1 VRSIPL
7 HRVAT
12 AFLCAKHAIIQW
24 EYDTVSRTWEVVPSP
39 AAPREEPFEVL
50 SRRRQNP
57 LTIDLHEGA
66 QAEPSQSVPLLTF
79 TKQRLNPDLRF

>member
-1 VRSIPL
+1 MSIQ
-7 HRVAT
+7 R
-12 AFLCAKHAIIQW
+12 Q
-24 EYDTVSRTWEVVPSP
+24 YDTVSRIWEVAPPP

-79 TKQRLNPDLRF
+79 TKQRLNPDLAFLIGLFVRRSLVIRRYAL